1 MVLVRRADSHTEQRL
16 KAAGGAV
23 QRPPSRRRFNL
34 FAWLMSLPGFI
45 TVLLILGYPVAYNVY
60 IGFTNASAFTGL
72 TNLKWVGLDNFRW
85 IFEDPRFWDAVQ
97 RTLLWTFS
105 NLILQV
111 SIGLL
116 FALVLHSLPMAWSR
130 ILQPIWLIPWVLPAI
145 SVFYVWRLFFN
156 PQIGPIQI
164 ALEKI
169 GLVDGPILSDP
180 NLAFWAVVAAG
191 VWKGFPFYM
200 VVFHSALQSVPQ
212 DLYDAARVDGAN
224 RAQVF
229 WSVERP
235 EITSVAIPASV
246 LGFVWIFNWFT
257 PIFAMT
263 EGGPGSSTTTVG
275 MYIYFEALRG
285 FRYNTAAAASTGLI
299 AMVCVMFATYQ
310 LINWRSVRAHKRE
323 VAAV

>member
-1 MVLVRRADSHTEQRL
+1 MALVRRADPQPGSRL
-16 KAAGGAV
+16 VETGGA
-23 QRPPSRRRFNL
+23 RKRSPSRGRFSP
-34 FAWLMSLPGFI
+34 FAYLMSLPGFV
-45 TVLLILGYPVAYNVY
+45 TVLVILGYPVAYNIY

-72 TNLKWVGLDNFRW
+72 TNLKWVGLKNFRW
-85 IFEDPRFWDAVQ
+85 IYDDPRFWDAVQ
-97 RTLLWTFS
+97 RTLVWTFS
-105 NLILQV
+105 SLFLQV
-111 SIGLL
+111 AIGLL
-116 FALVLHSLPMAWSR
+116 LALVLHSIPLGWSR
-130 ILQPIWLIPWVLPAI
+130 LLQPVWLIPWVLPSI

-156 PQIGPIQI
+156 PQVGPIQI
-164 ALEKI
+164 YLEK
-169 GLVDGPILSDP
+169 LRVVDGPILSDP
-180 NLAFWAVVAAG
+180 RLAFWAVVVAG

-212 DLYDAARVDGAN
+212 DLYDAAKVDGAN

-235 EITSVAIPASV
+235 EIMSVAVPASV

-263 EGGPGSSTTTVG
+263 EGGPGGATTTVG

-299 AMVCVMFATYQ
+299 GLVCVMFATYQ
-310 LINWRSVRAHKRE
+310 LINWRAVRGRAFAER
-323 VAAV
+323 VA